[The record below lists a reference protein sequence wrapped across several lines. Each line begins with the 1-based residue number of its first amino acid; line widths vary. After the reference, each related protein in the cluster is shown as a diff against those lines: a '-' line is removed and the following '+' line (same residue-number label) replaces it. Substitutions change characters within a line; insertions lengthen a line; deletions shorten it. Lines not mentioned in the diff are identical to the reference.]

1 MVEQVI
7 SKDRLDYTVDA
18 LISMVVTE
26 LAEELKKDDK
36 EILED
41 FLVSNTGKALYDS
54 ETKLWCNGPS
64 YIADMYKDEKGL

>member
-18 LISMVVTE
+18 LKSLVVTE